1 MCVYYIMSPKC
12 PKGMI
17 RRKSYSRKSSKT
29 NKRVV
34 VKSSCVKD
42 MGAVGKT
49 PKAKRVLPALGDE
62 IHLSK
67 YGYTTS
73 DNKEKREQSLRR
85 ASRKHGTL
93 PILRRLNLIRNYQ
106 ADEKAKRVMSRDVKY
121 MSRLHSKKKSSK

>member
-1 MCVYYIMSPKC
+1 MSPKC

-17 RRKSYSRKSSKT
+17 RRKAYSRKSSKSQ
-29 NKRVV
+29 KRVH
-34 VKSSCVKD
+34 VKSACVKD

-73 DNKEKREQSLRR
+73 ENKEKRESSLKR
-85 ASRKHGTL
+85 ASKKHGTL

-106 ADEKAKRVMSRDVKY
+106 ADEKAKRVMSKDVKF
-121 MSRLHSKKKSSK
+121 MSRLHADSK